1 MHKPHPTHKFDAL
14 EARVTP
20 FADRAKPEVRA
31 RLSGPAMRTF
41 LNIARAWDL
50 GFEEQRGLLGWPARS
65 TLYNYQNGKV
75 SILSYDTLQRIS
87 LVIGI
92 YKALHILYPDFAD
105 RWIKLPN
112 NNPLFAGKSALE
124 FVTTAGIGGL
134 EKVRKLIDS
143 RRGGWN

>member
-1 MHKPHPTHKFDAL
+1 MFKAHHTDETDAL
-14 EARVTP
+14 DLPVTP
-20 FADRAKPEVRA
+20 FADRARPEVRA
-31 RLSGPAMRTF
+31 RLSGPGMRTF

-75 SILSYDTLQRIS
+75 SVLSYDTLQRIS

-92 YKALHILYPDFAD
+92 YKALHILHPDFAD
-105 RWIKLPN
+105 HWMKLPN
-112 NNPLFAGKSALE
+112 NNPLFGGKSALE
-124 FVTTAGIGGL
+124 FVTAAGIGGL
-134 EKVRKLIDS
+134 EKVRKLLDS